1 MLNAA
6 PPWRPACVTPLV
18 IVCHALMSI
27 SGICNTCF
35 QLVNQYIRVL
45 SCTPQLPDCLDLV
58 FIFSQTLRLSSCSY
72 YFSCVSSDSLCMT
85 LCFFAS
91 RLSGL
96 FDFADYLKVN
106 NHHLIFLLKIHPALG
121 SSASGRC
128 IN

>member
-58 FIFSQTLRLSSCSY
+58 FIFFKLYGFPHVLI
-72 YFSCVSSDSLCMT
+72 
-85 LCFFAS
+85 
-91 RLSGL
+91 
-96 FDFADYLKVN
+96 
-106 NHHLIFLLKIHPALG
+106 IFLVFLVIPCA
-121 SSASGRC
+121 
-128 IN
+128 